1 MTYAIDLDAL
11 TIIATDENGESHD
24 LNARGEPCATVD
36 DLRAFIAELHAQG
49 AYDAATRDA
58 LLASF

>member
-1 MTYAIDLDAL
+1 MTYAINIAAL
-11 TIIATDENGESHD
+11 TVIATDENGESHD